1 MQHRRYAMR
10 SSTLFTVIAIGS
22 ATVASAQPKQEETSG
37 RVRLDDDENKSTNAP
52 RQPGD
57 WVELASPTP
66 AKHGTEFV
74 IVGKEAGAFSKLRID
89 PAKGKTIVRK
99 VKVFFTDGKV
109 KVVHLDKIVS
119 EGKGP
124 ALIELGDPRAIDRI
138 VVNTEAYTSGKYAIY
153 GSSEVGSG
161 AIGTR

>member
-1 MQHRRYAMR
+1 MR
-10 SSTLFTVIAIGS
+10 SSTLFTVIALGV
-22 ATVASAQPKQEETSG
+22 ATAASAQPKQEETSG
-37 RVRLDDDENKSTNAP
+37 RVRLDDDDQKQSAP

-57 WVELASPTP
+57 WVELASATP

-74 IVGKEAGAFSKLRID
+74 LVGRDAGAFSKLRID

-109 KVVHLDKIVS
+109 KTVRVDKIVS

-138 VVNTEAYTSGKYAIY
+138 VVNTETHTAGQYAVY
-153 GSSEVGSG
+153 GSSEVGTG
-161 AIGTR
+161 AVGTR